1 MLKRVLPFI
10 LLIALS
16 LPQEGNAQRWKLRR
30 YEAVFGVG
38 FLNYFGD
45 IGGSATS
52 DNWFGIKDLSI
63 KHTRPSLYL
72 GTRYK
77 IRENMSLK
85 LNLMYGFLAGD
96 DEGSKNSDRRF
107 EFTSSIFEPSL
118 QYEFSIIS
126 EEKRY
131 SSSALFNKRGMVNN
145 YSQINLYLYA
155 GIGGVFFN
163 PKVNDALANAPAYDP
178 NHSKAGIVMPLGI
191 GLKYVIN
198 QNWSVGGEFGIRL
211 STTDYMDGYS
221 HPKFSKANDLYY
233 FGFIN
238 GIYRIRTSKSGAPII
253 FGRKSKT
260 FL

>member
-1 MLKRVLPFI
+1 M
-10 LLIALS
+10 LLITLTFA
-16 LPQEGNAQRWKLRR
+16 QEGNAQRWKLRR

-45 IGGSATS
+45 VGGAATTE
-52 DNWFGIKDLSI
+52 NWFGIRDLSI
-63 KHTRPSLYL
+63 KYTRPSFYL
-72 GTRYK
+72 GTRFK
-77 IRENMSLK
+77 IRENMGLK
-85 LNLMYGFLAGD
+85 LNFMYGWMAGD
-96 DEGSKNSDRRF
+96 DEGSKNNDRGF
-107 EFTSSIFEPSL
+107 QFTSSVFEPSL

-163 PKVNDALANAPAYDP
+163 PKANDALKNAPAYNPDYAK
-178 NHSKAGIVMPLGI
+178 SAIVLPVGI

-198 QNWSVGGEFGIRL
+198 QNWSLGAEFGVRL
-211 STTDYMDGYS
+211 TTTDYMDAYS
-221 HPKFSKANDLYY
+221 HPVFSKANDLYY

-238 GIYRIRTSKSGAPII
+238 GIYRIRTSKSGAPIL
-253 FGRKSKT
+253 FGRKRET

>member
-1 MLKRVLPFI
+1 MLKRILPFI

-16 LPQEGNAQRWKLRR
+16 FPEEGNAQRWKLRR

-45 IGGSATS
+45 VGGSANS

-72 GTRYK
+72 GTRFK
-77 IRENMSLK
+77 IRENMGLK
-85 LNLMYGFLAGD
+85 LNFMYGWVAGD
-96 DEGSKNSDRRF
+96 DEGSKNSDRGF
-107 EFTSSIFEPSL
+107 HFTSSVFEPSL

-126 EEKRY
+126 EERRY

-163 PKVNDALANAPAYDP
+163 PKVNDAMKNAPAYTPDYSTSALVLP
-178 NHSKAGIVMPLGI
+178 VGI

-198 QNWSVGGEFGIRL
+198 QNWSIGGEFGVRFVA
-211 STTDYMDGYS
+211 SDYLDAYS
-221 HPKFSKANDLYY
+221 HPVFSKANDLYY

-238 GIYRIRTSKSGAPII
+238 GIYRIRTSKSGVPII
-253 FGRKSKT
+253 FGRKRET

>member
-16 LPQEGNAQRWKLRR
+16 LPEDGNAQRWKLRR

-45 IGGSATS
+45 IGGAATS

-72 GTRYK
+72 GARYK
-77 IRENMSLK
+77 IRENMGLK
-85 LNLMYGFLAGD
+85 LNFMYGYLAGD
-96 DEGSKNSDRRF
+96 DEGSKNSDRGF
-107 EFTSSIFEPSL
+107 QFTSSVFEPSL

-131 SSSALFNKRGMVNN
+131 KSSALFNKSGMVNN

-155 GIGGVFFN
+155 GIGGVFYN
-163 PKVNDALANAPAYDP
+163 PKVNDALENASAYDP
-178 NHSKAGIVMPLGI
+178 NHPKAGIVMPVGI
-191 GLKYVIN
+191 GLKYVVN
-198 QNWSVGGEFGIRL
+198 QNWSVGGEFGVRFT
-211 STTDYMDGYS
+211 TTDYLDGYS
-221 HPKFSKANDLYY
+221 NPKFSKANDLYY

-238 GIYRIRTSKSGAPII
+238 GIYRIRTSRSGAPII

>member
-1 MLKRVLPFI
+1 M
-10 LLIALS
+10 LLIALCLS
-16 LPQEGNAQRWKLRR
+16 QEGNAQRWKLRR

-45 IGGSATS
+45 VGGAATS

-72 GTRYK
+72 GTRFK

-85 LNLMYGFLAGD
+85 LNFMYGWMAGD
-96 DEGSKNSDRRF
+96 DEGSKNNDRGF
-107 EFTSSIFEPSL
+107 YFTSSVFEPSL

-131 SSSALFNKRGMVNN
+131 RSSALFNKSGMINN

-155 GIGGVFFN
+155 GIGGVFYN
-163 PKVNDALANAPAYDP
+163 PKANDALKNASAYDP
-178 NHSKAGIVMPLGI
+178 NHPKVGLVLPGGI

-198 QNWSVGGEFGIRL
+198 QNWSVGAEFGVRY
-211 STTDYMDGYS
+211 TMTDYLDGYS
-221 HPKFSKANDLYY
+221 HPEFSKANDLYY

-238 GIYRIRTSKSGAPII
+238 GIYRIRTSKSGVPII
-253 FGRKSKT
+253 FGRKRET

>member
-1 MLKRVLPFI
+1 MLKRALPI
-10 LLIALS
+10 LLLILLS
-16 LPQEGNAQRWKLRR
+16 FPQEGNTQRWKLRR

-45 IGGSATS
+45 VGGAVSS
-52 DNWFGIKDLSI
+52 DNWFGLKDLSI

-72 GTRYK
+72 GARFK
-77 IRENMSLK
+77 VRENMGVK
-85 LNLMYGFLAGD
+85 MNLMYGFIAGN
-96 DEGSKNSDRRF
+96 DEGSKNSDRGF
-107 EFTSSIFEPSL
+107 EFSTGIFEPSI

-126 EEKRY
+126 EERRY

-155 GIGGVFFN
+155 GIGGVFYN
-163 PKVNDALANAPAYDP
+163 PKVNDVMENAEYYDP
-178 NHSKAGIVMPLGI
+178 NHTKSGIIFPAGI

-198 QNWSVGGEFGIRL
+198 QNWSVGAEFGVRF
-211 STTDYMDGYS
+211 TMTDFLDAYS
-221 HPKFSKANDLYY
+221 HPVYSKANDLYY

-253 FGRKSKT
+253 FGRKRET

>member
-1 MLKRVLPFI
+1 MFKRVLPII
-10 LLIALS
+10 LLLALS
-16 LPQEGNAQRWKLRR
+16 LPQESNAQRWKLRR

-45 IGGSATS
+45 IGGAATN

-72 GTRYK
+72 GTRFK
-77 IRENMSLK
+77 IR
-85 LNLMYGFLAGD
+85 G
-96 DEGSKNSDRRF
+96 F

-163 PKVNDALANAPAYDP
+163 TKVNDALANASAYKPDHP
-178 NHSKAGIVMPLGI
+178 KAGIVLPVGL

-198 QNWSVGGEFGIRL
+198 QNWSIGGEFGVRFT
-211 STTDYMDGYS
+211 TTDYLDGYS
-221 HPKFSKANDLYY
+221 NPKFSKANDLYY

-238 GIYRIRTSKSGAPII
+238 GIYRIRTSRSGAPIL